1 MDLLGSMNAN
11 KTLLKKKHHSLRA
24 TNLSTYPPTES
35 KISLHFFNSPK
46 FPASQSHH
54 GPSQPPWVR
63 AFPMAP
69 LAASI
74 ISEKSEPCRCDGEA
88 LSNLSFTLVGGV
100 QEGDFRCCVGRMQT
114 VNKHTPSGV
123 QKKKVYVERH
133 DQKLFSF
140 KQKHSVSLEGEK
152 SDSIYPHD
160 NKPCHLKKG
169 SCKFPKRINLPTIT
183 IHFQKICY
191 LEPQ

>member
-1 MDLLGSMNAN
+1 MNAN
-11 KTLLKKKHHSLRA
+11 KTLLQKKN
-24 TNLSTYPPTES
+24 TT
-35 KISLHFFNSPK
+35 HFAQQTCQLTPQLNQRFRSIFLNHQK

-114 VNKHTPSGV
+114 ANKHTPYGV
-123 QKKKVYVERH
+123 QKKVYVERH

-140 KQKHSVSLEGEK
+140 WK
-152 SDSIYPHD
+152 
-160 NKPCHLKKG
+160 N
-169 SCKFPKRINLPTIT
+169 
-183 IHFQKICY
+183 
-191 LEPQ
+191 

>member
-1 MDLLGSMNAN
+1 MNAN
-11 KTLLKKKHHSLRA
+11 KTLLQKKTPLTSRNKLV
-24 TNLSTYPPTES
+24 NLPPNWI
-35 KISLHFFNSPK
+35 KDFAPFFNSPK

-114 VNKHTPSGV
+114 VNKHTPYGV
-123 QKKKVYVERH
+123 QKKSVRGETWSKAVQFLE
-133 DQKLFSF
+133 KLS
-140 KQKHSVSLEGEK
+140 SAGT
-152 SDSIYPHD
+152 
-160 NKPCHLKKG
+160 NK
-169 SCKFPKRINLPTIT
+169 NTV
-183 IHFQKICY
+183 
-191 LEPQ
+191 